1 MSLKVALNLLEEYQ
15 ALTGQEGQHMD
26 DLKLELKCTFI
37 QSKWLGEDDRQNL
50 RHRALK
56 YLQLEED
63 FCSLIDNY
71 PANDLIMELKS
82 LLLK

>member
-1 MSLKVALNLLEEYQ
+1 
-15 ALTGQEGQHMD
+15 MD

-37 QSKWLGEDDRQNL
+37 QSKWLGEEDRRNL
-50 RHRALK
+50 RHRAFK

>member
-1 MSLKVALNLLEEYQ
+1 
-15 ALTGQEGQHMD
+15 MD

-37 QSKWLGEDDRQNL
+37 QSKWLDEDDRQNL

-71 PANDLIMELKS
+71 PANDLVMELKS